1 MTRRPRAPIGRIAT
15 GHWTMRARIVLL
27 KPFAGSHCNADAH
40 PLEPSAGAQSRL
52 VRVCAFVVALAFCGG
67 LAAPGI
73 ARAADP
79 LGINEVSGEVQAA
92 LAEVDATV
100 PEAAV
105 AESAGSAALASVST
119 PLAAPVAPPAAG
131 DGPIAMAAAA
141 EPVVAVLS
149 TSGAT
154 MVEIPRPAAVLSGN
168 TPVAVVLS
176 GRSERTHTLV
186 RATARSK
193 SRRTKGALGSSA
205 GESSEQIAAAR
216 AVVSSRSVL
225 TTGAARV
232 TRARDARPKDKA
244 PAGAGP
250 QQPPPVPLPPRP
262 DMTSSGQAGGQ
273 GLLLP
278 LVTAALAAALAIF
291 AFEVLR
297 RVLPRSAFRKPRRI
311 ELPPWHPG

>member
-1 MTRRPRAPIGRIAT
+1 
-15 GHWTMRARIVLL
+15 MRARIALPKPFTGSFCNTDIHPL
-27 KPFAGSHCNADAH
+27 KPSTGA
-40 PLEPSAGAQSRL
+40 PSRH
-52 VRVCAFVVALAFCGG
+52 VRVCAFVVALACCGC

-79 LGINEVSGEVQAA
+79 LGINEVSGEVQSA
-92 LAEVDATV
+92 LAEVDA
-100 PEAAV
+100 AM
-105 AESAGSAALASVST
+105 AESGASAPPAGVST
-119 PLAAPVAPPAAG
+119 PASAPVAPAAV
-131 DGPIAMAAAA
+131 DGPMAMAAAA
-141 EPVVAVLS
+141 EPVVTVLS
-149 TSGAT
+149 TPGAAT
-154 MVEIPRPAAVLSGN
+154 VEIAPPEAVLSGN
-168 TPVAVVLS
+168 AGAAVVLS

-186 RATARSK
+186 RTTERSK
-193 SRRTKGALGSSA
+193 SRRTRGALGSTA

-216 AVVSSRSVL
+216 AVVSSRTVL
-225 TTGAARV
+225 TAGAARV

-250 QQPPPVPLPPRP
+250 QQPPPVPLPPGS